1 MMRSAAA
8 VFSCSCV
15 FAATAAH
22 AQPVGT
28 PSGEPLDW
36 RALEPP
42 VLRRHV
48 QLTSRDRFLRAGE
61 QYFNADASW
70 VIFQAIPVPPAGV
83 RPDAHYSMYVAK
95 VVYDDTGNP
104 VALDEPILVSPP
116 GSANTCGWFHPLRPW
131 EVMFGSTLVQ
141 PAEHSGPGYQRGE
154 GRYVWQFPSEM
165 EVVTRVVPEI
175 WRAMHPGQPQ
185 PAWEPK
191 QLAPTPLFERP
202 GYDAECSWSAD
213 GRFVLYA
220 NVDDEKS
227 ARLGKPDADIYVY
240 DTRTGRHTPIVVA
253 DGYDGGPFFSP
264 DGEWICYR
272 SDRRGDNE
280 LQLFVGELDF
290 DADGAPAGLKREIA
304 LSDNAYVNWAPFW
317 HPSMEFIVYAT
328 SEVGHHNY
336 EVFAV
341 QFDPDTPLK
350 DLWRVRITHADG
362 FDGLPA
368 FSADGRHVLWVAQRG
383 PLAESEQRPSSQ
395 IWAAEFNA
403 DALRSLAR
411 EHAPGDDRPRTL
423 PGE

>member
-1 MMRSAAA
+1 MTRT
-8 VFSCSCV
+8 
-15 FAATAAH
+15 ATAALLGGLLLSASLSP
-22 AQPVGT
+22 AQPGG
-28 PSGEPLDW
+28 SGGGDPLEW
-36 RALEPP
+36 QALEPP
-42 VLRRHV
+42 VLGRHV
-48 QLTSRDRFLRAGE
+48 QLTPRERFLRAGE
-61 QYFNADASW
+61 QYFNADATW

-83 RPDAHYSMYVAK
+83 RPDAHYSMYVAE
-95 VVYDDTGNP
+95 VMYGDDGDLVGLGEP
-104 VALDEPILVSPP
+104 VLISPP

-131 EVMFGSTLVQ
+131 EVMFGSTLVP

-175 WRAMHPGQPQ
+175 WRAMHPGQAE
-185 PAWEPK
+185 PAWEAH
-191 QLAPTPLFERP
+191 QLAAAPIFERP

-264 DGEWICYR
+264 DGGWICYR

-290 DADGAPAGLKREIA
+290 DDDGAPAGLKREIA

-317 HPSMEFIVYAT
+317 HPSMGFIVYAS

-341 QFDPDTPLK
+341 QFAPDTPLK

-368 FSADGRHVLWVAQRG
+368 FSANGRHMLWVAQRG
-383 PLAESEQRPSSQ
+383 PLAEGEQRASSQ
-395 IWAAEFNA
+395 IWGAAF
-403 DALRSLAR
+403 DAGALLRLGAER
-411 EHAPGDDRPRTL
+411 APGDDRPRTL
-423 PGE
+423 PSE